1 MYLIVLISQT
11 KEIKADYQLSIS
23 QNSENLA
30 IATLQQQREIKD

>member
-1 MYLIVLISQT
+1 MSPRVKT
-11 KEIKADYQLSIS
+11 VHYQLSIS